1 MGFQWAGAAAGAN
14 DALQQLIARRLEEQL
29 TQARLEAQQQQMA
42 QQASQFDTSMGQ
54 RQREFAAEREDVT
67 ATRARQAQQDQFAA
81 ADRDIAAADRRQVQ
95 NKAGVRSLILEGMRA
110 KTTDPRTA
118 QLMAAGEGVD
128 LEMDVLDPEKAQRDR
143 LEQIQEQ
150 GRQTRMS
157 RESTGG
163 SSEQVWVIRGGKP
176 TPIPKGTAQPGDQP
190 YDPVAARNTGVDDPQ
205 SEALDTA
212 KEVKRIAGA
221 LRTHPG
227 LNGAFGV
234 VSSRMPT
241 VMQRTADAETL
252 LNSLQGL
259 LTIEN
264 MGKMKGVLSDA
275 DMRIL
280 RQASTTLDAKMS
292 EPAARAE
299 LTRLEQVMSKLVG
312 DSPTDNTDD
321 ALLDELL
328 NGGR

>member
-1 MGFQWAGAAAGAN
+1 MAFQWAGAAAGAN
-14 DALQQLIARRLEEQL
+14 DKLQEMLAQRMLEQYR
-29 TQARLEAQQQQMA
+29 QATMQQQQ
-42 QQASQFDTSMGQ
+42 QQIDQRSQEEANQ
-54 RQREFAAEREDVT
+54 NARAAEQMALQRRGFEADEAHRT
-67 ATRARQAQQDQFAA
+67 SQTARQGRMD
-81 ADRDIAAADRRQVQ
+81 DVEAADRRQTQ
-95 NKAGVRSLILEGMRA
+95 NKAGVRSMVLEGLRA

-128 LEMDVLDPEKAQRDR
+128 IDPDVLDPEKAQRDR
-143 LEQIQEQ
+143 LAQIQEQ
-150 GRQTRMS
+150 GKQSRMTAGARDS
-157 RESTGG
+157 AASD
-163 SSEQVWVIRGGKP
+163 QQWVMRGGQVV
-176 TPIPKGTAQPGDQP
+176 PIQKGTAQPGDTP
-190 YDPVAARNTGVDDPQ
+190 YDPVAARSSQPVNKD
-205 SEALDTA
+205 EAVDTA
-212 KEVKRIAGA
+212 REVKRIAGA
-221 LRTHPG
+221 LRAHPG

-241 VMQRTADAETL
+241 VMQSTADAETL
-252 LNSLQGL
+252 LSSLQGL

-312 DSPTDNTDD
+312 DGPTDNTDD

-328 NGGR
+328 GGGW